1 MMPAIKHI
9 FVANVSMC
17 LKPFFNAQ
25 SYLTGGRADEAAAR
39 ARGQADD
46 AAGGR
51 AKHARSPAEVKER
64 QGAFDSFILG
74 MEEGSFPRCTG
85 AWIGAQF
92 SQICVLALLWHGYRF
107 QKLKLGQDSL
117 ESKVGI
123 ALLCNFNT

>member
-39 ARGQADD
+39 ARGQVDD

-51 AKHARSPAEVKER
+51 AKHAR
-64 QGAFDSFILG
+64 
-74 MEEGSFPRCTG
+74 GSFPRCTG
-85 AWIGAQF
+85 AGMPGSA
-92 SQICVLALLWHGYRF
+92 STNYL
-107 QKLKLGQDSL
+107 
-117 ESKVGI
+117 
-123 ALLCNFNT
+123 